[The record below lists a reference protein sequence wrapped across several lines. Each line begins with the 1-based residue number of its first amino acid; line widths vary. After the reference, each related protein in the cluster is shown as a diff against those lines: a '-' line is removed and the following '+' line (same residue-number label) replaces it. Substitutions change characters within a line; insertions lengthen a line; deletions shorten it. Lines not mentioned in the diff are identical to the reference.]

1 MNQKPNGFGRGRGQG
16 RGRAA
21 PAVDGNRS
29 FDLWNSKAAMKTAK
43 QESKNSSRP
52 SLNSSGV
59 AKSTSNKQ
67 EEWGDRKTGKQ
78 EAKNSSKPSFN
89 SSGVAKSTF
98 NKEEEWRD
106 RETAS
111 EGRLEK
117 ARKIRKVAAE
127 KYSHL
132 LEDTDSSDEEL
143 REEEIMKKTL
153 NNYTVQ
159 LCGDDSSVPEPNS
172 FVANMLQAGEI
183 TCPVCIDPVKHVDPI
198 WSCRKCFGIFHIQC
212 IQRWARQL
220 VGAKNIEMEN
230 SELEESTLWCCP
242 NCRNDYKQED
252 CPTKYFC
259 FCGKEANPKF
269 DPWTIPH
276 SCGQKCAKMLT
287 PICGHECLLLCHPGP
302 CPPCPKTVSKKCH
315 CGRGGPSTR
324 RCCNKEWSCG
334 AMCSDLLACGLHKC
348 KSTCHPGDCPPC
360 PEKSLQPCKCSKHK
374 QLRDCAAGIWKCS
387 EVCGKVLSCGYH
399 TCEEVCH
406 NGTCGPCP
414 RTGKRSCPCG
424 KMSLQLPC
432 TEDIPPCEDTCG
444 KRLECGRHKCHWQ
457 CHTGQCET
465 CRQIVTKTCRC
476 GKCSKELP
484 CCQLFTCDF
493 KCTRMRNC
501 QRHPCKRKCCDGD
514 CPPCE
519 QICNR
524 QLSCR
529 NHKCP
534 SQCHTGLCF
543 PCPLKKEVTCY
554 CQFTKVSVNCGA
566 ERFTK
571 PPKCKQACSIPS
583 NCHHKTR
590 ESHRCHFNRC
600 PSCRQTCGRRLES
613 CIHTCPAA
621 CHDEVPVRNPN
632 KPNFSLD
639 QKPKEVFTFVQ
650 LPCPPCKVPMQREC
664 FGKHEVSTFPCSED
678 KPFSCKRRCGRR
690 LVCGNHHC
698 ERECHVVVNAPS
710 DTEAGSDCLS
720 CEKPCLKPRPTECTH
735 SCSRPCHPGDCP
747 PCVKYVRTSCHC
759 GLIMMEI
766 KCFALASKDGEEE
779 EAAKSCQ
786 NRCPKS
792 LECSH
797 RCPKIC
803 HPGDCPKP
811 ETCSQKVKL
820 FCSCRRIKKDQRCKD
835 AQYGISSLECDDKCE
850 EIRNEIKK
858 EEEKKAA
865 EMKAE
870 ELKKQQEEVECFERK
885 MGGRKRKPK
894 NTKIEDEKQI
904 LSRRTFFILIA
915 IIVAFISVLAI
926 LLF

>member
-183 TCPVCIDPVKHVDPI
+183 TCPVCIDPVKHVDP
-198 WSCRKCFGIFHIQC
+198 
-212 IQRWARQL
+212 
-220 VGAKNIEMEN
+220 
-230 SELEESTLWCCP
+230 
-242 NCRNDYKQED
+242 ED
-252 CPTKYFC
+252 
-259 FCGKEANPKF
+259 PKF

-465 CRQIVTKTCRC
+465 CRQIVTKTC
-476 GKCSKELP
+476 SV
-484 CCQLFTCDF
+484 
-493 KCTRMRNC
+493 
-501 QRHPCKRKCCDGD
+501 
-514 CPPCE
+514 
-519 QICNR
+519 
-524 QLSCR
+524 
-529 NHKCP
+529 
-534 SQCHTGLCF
+534 
-543 PCPLKKEVTCY
+543 VTVTAPRASRY
-554 CQFTKVSVNCGA
+554 AIDSYHAEIINVLRSV
-566 ERFTK
+566 T
-571 PPKCKQACSIPS
+571 Q
-583 NCHHKTR
+583 
-590 ESHRCHFNRC
+590 SHRCHFNRC

-632 KPNFSLD
+632 KIFMSSISFPTWATKAEHGRTRRPRNGQPNFSLD

-811 ETCSQKVKL
+811 ETCSQK
-820 FCSCRRIKKDQRCKD
+820 DQRCKD